1 MYTLNAKTAAAT
13 GRGGSISNK
22 LIGSGKGKS
31 REKLIELALAVCA
44 AVFILSILLITV
56 FIFSRG
62 LPLIYKA
69 GVGNFLFSTEWHPA
83 NARYGILAMFA
94 GSMAVTFG
102 AMLWAVPLGLI
113 TAVFMAEIAP
123 RGAGDL
129 LARMIELLAGIPSVV
144 YGFIGLL
151 VVVPLIREGLG
162 GMGFSVLA
170 GALILGIMILPTI
183 VTISRDSIR
192 AVPKEYKENSLAL
205 GATIYQSIWHVVLPA
220 ARTGIIT
227 AIVLGMGRAV
237 GETMAVVMV
246 TGNAVV
252 VPGSLLDPVR
262 TMTSNIVL
270 EMGYASGDHQAA
282 LFATGAVL
290 FTFIVALNLIVNVAA
305 KAGIGYAGK

>member
-1 MYTLNAKTAAAT
+1 M
-13 GRGGSISNK
+13 
-22 LIGSGKGKS
+22 
-31 REKLIELALAVCA
+31 
-44 AVFILSILLITV
+44 
-56 FIFSRG
+56 
-62 LPLIYKA
+62 
-69 GVGNFLFSTEWHPA
+69 
-83 NARYGILAMFA
+83 
-94 GSMAVTFG
+94 
-102 AMLWAVPLGLI
+102 
-113 TAVFMAEIAP
+113 
-123 RGAGDL
+123 
-129 LARMIELLAGIPSVV
+129 
-144 YGFIGLL
+144 
-151 VVVPLIREGLG
+151 
-162 GMGFSVLA
+162 
-170 GALILGIMILPTI
+170 
-183 VTISRDSIR
+183 
-192 AVPKEYKENSLAL
+192 
-205 GATIYQSIWHVVLPA
+205 VLPA